1 MFCFK
6 IDLNNRVMLRTI
18 LFSLLLILPGCS
30 DFLAD
35 GWLSNT
41 LTDLGSGNL
50 DRILVSGAGI
60 IITVLLVFIA
70 FLYLNIDKRK
80 KVEMEL
86 QRERDLMG
94 SIMETSPMGIL
105 VMDNNGKILFANDQ
119 AARVHGVSR
128 DEIIGRQHND
138 PIWKI
143 SGHDGLSFP
152 EERLAF
158 NRVMKIRNAVLD
170 IRHAIHWV
178 DGRRV
183 LLSTNA
189 SPLFSDDGSIKRVV
203 ATVEDITT
211 RKKVEEALKESAYR
225 FRSLVKTA
233 ESVIILLSPDKKI
246 LEFNRMAEEL
256 FGRSRH
262 EVLGRDYFELCIPER
277 LWGEFS
283 RQFATVLAGTPL
295 RLLENYVLVRD
306 EKERLVQWSLSR
318 LLDAKGDALG
328 VLAVG
333 QDITERKLG
342 EIELCEARDAAEE
355 ASRAKSEFLA
365 NMSHEIRTPISAII
379 GMSEMTLNTDLSS
392 EQQGYLVTVKKAA
405 ESLLHIINDILDI
418 SKIEARKMELRP
430 EDFNLHDMLDKQLSV
445 LKVQA
450 EEKGI
455 ELRTN
460 ISEDVSHCYYGDE
473 YRLGQIIINL
483 VGNSIKFTEKGY
495 VEISVNHA
503 GSYDEGA
510 ILDFRVKDTGIG
522 ISEDK
527 AGKLFESFVQLNA
540 GYSKRHPG
548 SGLGLAISRQLVEM
562 MGGHITF
569 TSKEGWGT
577 EFKFTVKL
585 KSSEGECLAEPLTAA
600 GGADEDRKA
609 GARILLAEDNAT
621 NQVYISH
628 FLIEEGFQVET
639 AENGVEAI
647 ELLENDGP
655 FDVIL
660 MDVQMPEMDGLQA
673 TRKIRES
680 GNDIPIVALTA
691 YAMEGD
697 REKFLSSGMDAYSS
711 KPVKIDE
718 LVRIISKLVPRK

>member
-1 MFCFK
+1 MRTLLFG
-6 IDLNNRVMLRTI
+6 LLML
-18 LFSLLLILPGCS
+18 LPGCT
-30 DFLAD
+30 DFLAQ
-35 GWLSNT
+35 GWLSSA
-41 LTDLGSGNL
+41 LTELGSGNL

-60 IITVLLVFIA
+60 IIFVLLLFIA
-70 FLYLNIDKRK
+70 FLYLNIDKRI
-80 KVEMEL
+80 KVEVEL

-105 VMDNNGKILFANDQ
+105 VMDKDGTIIFANDQ
-119 AARVHGVSR
+119 AARVHGVAR
-128 DEIIGRQHND
+128 DEIIGRKHND
-138 PIWKI
+138 PVWKI
-143 SGHDGLSFP
+143 SGHDGLPFP

-170 IRHAIHWV
+170 IRHAIHWL

-183 LLSTNA
+183 LLSINA
-189 SPLFSDDGSIKRVV
+189 SPLFSDDGSIKKVV

-256 FGRSRH
+256 FGRTRH
-262 EVLGRDYFELCIPER
+262 EVLGRDYYELFVPER
-277 LWGEFS
+277 LWGESS
-283 RQFATVLAGTPL
+283 RQFTKVLSGTPL
-295 RLLENYVLVRD
+295 RLQENYVLVRD
-306 EKERLVQWSLSR
+306 DEERLIQWSLSR

-333 QDITERKLG
+333 QDITERKRG
-342 EIELCEARDAAEE
+342 EVELCEARDAAEE

-379 GMSEMTLNTDLSS
+379 GMSDMTLNTDLSP

-418 SKIEARKMELRP
+418 SKIEARKMEFRP
-430 EDFNLHDMLDKQLSV
+430 DDFNLYDMLDKQLSV

-450 EEKGI
+450 EEKGV
-455 ELRTN
+455 ELRTCV
-460 ISEDVSHCYYGDE
+460 SDDVSRCYYGDE
-473 YRLGQIIINL
+473 YRLGQIILNL

-495 VEISVNHA
+495 VEISVDHV
-503 GSYDEGA
+503 GSYAEGA
-510 ILDFRVKDTGIG
+510 ILEFRVKDTGIG

-527 AGKLFESFVQLNA
+527 AEKLFESFVQLNA

-585 KSSEGECLAEPLTAA
+585 KSSEGECIEESPLIDS
-600 GGADEDRKA
+600 GGADDEKPA
-609 GARILLAEDNAT
+609 ARILLAEDNAT

-628 FLIEEGFQVET
+628 FLTEEGFQVQT
-639 AENGVEAI
+639 AENGLEA
-647 ELLENDGP
+647 LEMLTTEGP

-673 TRKIRES
+673 TQKIRES
-680 GNDIPIVALTA
+680 GNDIPIIALTA

-697 REKFLSSGMDAYSS
+697 REKFLDSGMDAYSS
-711 KPVKIDE
+711 KPVNIDE
-718 LVRIISKLVPRK
+718 LVQIIGKLVPNK

>member
-1 MFCFK
+1 
-6 IDLNNRVMLRTI
+6 MLRTI
-18 LFSLLLILPGCS
+18 LFATLLFLPGCT
-30 DFLAD
+30 DIFAE
-35 GWLSNT
+35 GWLSAA
-41 LTDLGSGNL
+41 LTELGSGNL
-50 DRILVSGAGI
+50 DRILILGAAI
-60 IITVLLVFIA
+60 IITVLLIFIG

-80 KVEMEL
+80 KVEVEL

-105 VMDNNGKILFANDQ
+105 VMDNDGKIIFANDQ
-119 AARVHGVSR
+119 AARVHGVAR
-128 DEIIGRQHND
+128 EEIIGKQHND

-143 SGHDGLSFP
+143 TAHDGSPFP

-170 IRHAIHWV
+170 IRHAIHWL
-178 DGRRV
+178 DGRKV
-183 LLSTNA
+183 LLSINA
-189 SPLFSDDGSIKRVV
+189 SPIISDDGSIKKVV
-203 ATVEDITT
+203 ASVEDITT

-246 LEFNRMAEEL
+246 LEFNRMAEQL
-256 FGRSRH
+256 FGRTRH
-262 EVLGRDYFELCIPER
+262 EVLGRDYYELFVPER
-277 LWGEFS
+277 LWPDHN
-283 RQFATVLAGTPL
+283 RQFATVLSGNPL
-295 RLLENYVLVRD
+295 RLLENYVVAKGG
-306 EKERLVQWSLSR
+306 EERMIQWSLSR
-318 LLDAKGDALG
+318 LLDAKGGALG

-333 QDITERKLG
+333 QDITERKRS
-342 EIELCEARDAAEE
+342 EVELCEARDAAEE

-379 GMSEMTLNTDLSS
+379 GMSEMTLNTDLTG
-392 EQQGYLVTVKKAA
+392 EQQGYLMTVKKAA

-430 EDFNLHDMLDKQLSV
+430 EDFNLYDMLEKQLSV

-455 ELRTN
+455 ELRAHV
-460 ISEDVSHCYYGDE
+460 SDDVSRCYHGDE

-483 VGNSIKFTEKGY
+483 VGNAIKFTEKGY
-495 VEISVNHA
+495 VEISVDHV
-503 GSYDEGA
+503 GSFEEGA
-510 ILDFRVKDTGIG
+510 VLEFRVKDTGIG

-527 AGKLFESFVQLNA
+527 AEKLFESFVQLNA

-569 TSKEGWGT
+569 TSKEGWGS
-577 EFKFTVKL
+577 EFKFTIKL
-585 KSSEGECLAEPLTAA
+585 KSSVGECVETETSFLDEGRNDKELA
-600 GGADEDRKA
+600 
-609 GARILLAEDNAT
+609 ARILLAEDNAT
-621 NQVYISH
+621 NQLYIAH
-628 FLIEEGFQVET
+628 FLTEQGFEVET
-639 AENGVEAI
+639 AENGLEALD
-647 ELLENDGP
+647 LLENSGP

-660 MDVQMPEMDGLQA
+660 MDVQMPEMDGLEA
-673 TRKIRES
+673 TKKIREQ
-680 GNDIPIVALTA
+680 GNDIPIIALTA

-697 REKFLSSGMDAYSS
+697 REKFLSNGMDAYSS

-718 LVRIISKLVPRK
+718 LVQIIGKLIPRAKH

>member
-1 MFCFK
+1 
-6 IDLNNRVMLRTI
+6 MLRSI
-18 LFSLLLILPGCS
+18 LFMMLAVLSGCS
-30 DFLAD
+30 DVLAE

-41 LTDLGSGNL
+41 LTELGSGNL
-50 DRILVSGAGI
+50 DRILVIGAAI

-80 KVEMEL
+80 KVEVEL

-105 VMDNNGKILFANDQ
+105 VMDNDGRIIFANDQ
-119 AARVHGVSR
+119 AARVHGVAR
-128 DEIIGRQHND
+128 DDIIGRQHND
-138 PIWKI
+138 PVWKI
-143 SGHDGLSFP
+143 TSHDGAPFP

-170 IRHAIHWV
+170 IRHAIHWP

-183 LLSTNA
+183 LLSINA
-189 SPLFSDDGSIKRVV
+189 SPLFAGNGNIKKVV

-256 FGRSRH
+256 FGRTRH
-262 EVLGRDYFELCIPER
+262 EVLGRNYFELFVPER
-277 LWGEFS
+277 FWGDCS
-283 RQFATVLAGTPL
+283 RQFSTVLAGTPL
-295 RLLENYVLVRD
+295 RLQENYVLVSD
-306 EKERLVQWSLSR
+306 GGERLVQWSFSR

-333 QDITERKLG
+333 QDITERKRG
-342 EIELCEARDAAEE
+342 EVELCEARDAAEE

-379 GMSEMTLNTDLSS
+379 GMSEMTLNTDLTH

-430 EDFNLHDMLDKQLSV
+430 EDFNLYEMLDKQLSV
-445 LKVQA
+445 LRIQA

-455 ELRTN
+455 ELRTC
-460 ISEDVSHCYYGDE
+460 ISDQVSRCYHGDE
-473 YRLGQIIINL
+473 YRLGQIIMNL
-483 VGNSIKFTEKGY
+483 VGNAIKFTEKGY
-495 VEISVNHA
+495 VEISVEHS
-503 GSYDEGA
+503 GSYAEGA
-510 ILDFRVKDTGIG
+510 VLEFRVKDTGIG

-562 MGGHITF
+562 MGGKITF

-585 KSSEGECLAEPLTAA
+585 KSSEGECLETEIAEDLIM
-600 GGADEDRKA
+600 EKQNRA

-628 FLIEEGFQVET
+628 FLTEEGFLVET
-639 AENGVEAI
+639 AENGIEAI
-647 ELLENDGP
+647 ELLENEGP

-673 TRKIRES
+673 TKKIRES
-680 GNDIPIVALTA
+680 GNNIPIVALTA

-697 REKFLSSGMDAYSS
+697 REKFLQSGMDAYSS

-718 LVRIISKLVPRK
+718 LVRIIGKLIPKK

>member
-1 MFCFK
+1 MR
-6 IDLNNRVMLRTI
+6 NI
-18 LFSLLLILPGCS
+18 LLVLLVLLPGCT
-30 DFLAD
+30 DIFAH
-35 GWLSNT
+35 GWLSNSIT
-41 LTDLGSGNL
+41 ELGAADL
-50 DRILVSGAGI
+50 DRIFAISAGVV
-60 IITVLLVFIA
+60 ITVLLAFIA

-80 KVEMEL
+80 KVELEL

-105 VMDNNGKILFANDQ
+105 VMDNDGKIIFANEQ

-128 DEIIGRQHND
+128 EDIIGRQHND

-143 SGHDGLSFP
+143 RGHDGSLFP

-170 IRHAIHWV
+170 IRYAIHWL

-183 LLSTNA
+183 LLSINA
-189 SPLFSDDGSIKRVV
+189 SPLFADDGSIKKVV

-256 FGRSRH
+256 FGRTRH
-262 EVLGRDYFELCIPER
+262 EVLGRDYYELFVPER
-277 LWGEFS
+277 LWGDSS
-283 RQFATVLAGTPL
+283 RQFATVLSGTPL
-295 RLLENYVLVRD
+295 RLQENYVQTSD
-306 EKERLVQWSLSR
+306 GEESLVQWSLSR

-333 QDITERKLG
+333 QDITERKRG
-342 EIELCEARDAAEE
+342 EVELCEARDAAEE
-355 ASRAKSEFLA
+355 ANRAKSEFLA

-379 GMSEMTLNTDLSS
+379 GMTDMTLNTYLTG
-392 EQQGYLVTVKKAA
+392 EQKGYLATVKKAA

-430 EDFNLHDMLDKQLSV
+430 EDFDFHEMLSKQLSV
-445 LKVQA
+445 LEVQA

-455 ELRTN
+455 ELRSN
-460 ISEDVSHCYYGDE
+460 INENVSRFYHGDE

-495 VEISVNHA
+495 VEISVDHV

-510 ILDFRVKDTGIG
+510 ILEFRVRDTGIG
-522 ISEDK
+522 ISKDK
-527 AGKLFESFVQLNA
+527 AEKLFESFVQLNA

-548 SGLGLAISRQLVEM
+548 SGLGLAISRQLVKM
-562 MGGHITF
+562 MGGHIDF
-569 TSKEGWGT
+569 NSKIGWGT
-577 EFKFTVKL
+577 EFKFTVRL
-585 KSSEGECLAEPLTAA
+585 KSSEGQRVNKSTLIDNGNE
-600 GGADEDRKA
+600 GVKSGAN
-609 GARILLAEDNAT
+609 ILLAEDNAT

-628 FLIEEGFQVET
+628 FLTEEGFHVQA
-639 AENGVEAI
+639 AENGLEAL
-647 ELLENDGP
+647 ELLENEGP

-660 MDVQMPEMDGLQA
+660 MDVQMPEMDGLEA

-680 GNDIPIVALTA
+680 GNDIPIIALTA

-697 REKFLSSGMDAYSS
+697 REKFLDSGMDAYSS

-718 LVRIISKLVPRK
+718 LVKIIGRLIPKG

>member
-1 MFCFK
+1 MF
-6 IDLNNRVMLRTI
+6 RSI
-18 LFSLLLILPGCS
+18 LFALLLFLPGCT
-30 DFLAD
+30 DIFAE
-35 GWLSNT
+35 GWLSST
-41 LTDLGSGNL
+41 LTELGAGNL
-50 DRILVSGAGI
+50 DRILVIGAGVI
-60 IITVLLVFIA
+60 IAILLFFIG

-80 KVEMEL
+80 KVETEL

-105 VMDNNGKILFANDQ
+105 VIDNDGRIIFANDQ
-119 AARVHGVSR
+119 AARVHGVAR
-128 DEIIGRQHND
+128 EDIIGKQHND
-138 PIWKI
+138 PVWEITA
-143 SGHDGLSFP
+143 HDGSPFP

-170 IRHAIHWV
+170 IRHAIHWM

-183 LLSTNA
+183 LLSINA
-189 SPLFSDDGSIKRVV
+189 SPIFSDDGNIQKVV
-203 ATVEDITT
+203 ASVEDITT

-233 ESVIILLSPDKKI
+233 ESVIILLSPEKKI
-246 LEFNRMAEEL
+246 LEFNRMAEHI
-256 FGRSRH
+256 FGRTRH
-262 EVLGRDYFELCIPER
+262 EVLGRDYYELFVPER
-277 LWGEFS
+277 FWADHNKQFS
-283 RQFATVLAGTPL
+283 TVLSGTPL
-295 RLLENYVLVRD
+295 RLLEGYVVAHGG
-306 EKERLVQWSLSR
+306 EERMMQWSLSR
-318 LLDAKGDALG
+318 LLDAKGGALG

-333 QDITERKLG
+333 QDITERKRS
-342 EIELCEARDAAEE
+342 EAELCEARDAAEE

-379 GMSEMTLNTDLSS
+379 GMSEMTLSTDLTE

-430 EDFNLHDMLDKQLSV
+430 EDFNLFEMLEKQLSV

-455 ELRTN
+455 ELRAN
-460 ISEDVSHCYYGDE
+460 VSDDVSRCYYGDE

-483 VGNSIKFTEKGY
+483 VGNAIKFTEKGY
-495 VEISVNHA
+495 VKVSVEHA
-503 GSYDEGA
+503 GSFEEGA
-510 ILDFRVKDTGIG
+510 VLEFRVKDTGIG

-527 AGKLFESFVQLNA
+527 AEKLFESFVQLNA

-562 MGGHITF
+562 MGGQITF
-569 TSKEGWGT
+569 TSSEGKGT
-577 EFKFTVKL
+577 EFKFTVRL
-585 KSSEGECLAEPLTAA
+585 KSSEGECLETPVTIFETP
-600 GGADEDRKA
+600 GTGKA
-609 GARILLAEDNAT
+609 HPARILLAEDNAT
-621 NQVYISH
+621 NQLYIAH
-628 FLIEEGFQVET
+628 FLTEQGFEVET
-639 AENGVEAI
+639 AENGIEAL
-647 ELLENDGP
+647 ELLANSDS

-660 MDVQMPEMDGLQA
+660 MDVQMPEMDGLE
-673 TRKIRES
+673 TTKRIREQ
-680 GNDIPIVALTA
+680 GNDIPIIALTA

-718 LVRIISKLVPRK
+718 LVKIIGRLVPHKTN

>member
-1 MFCFK
+1 MRIRLK
-6 IDLNNRVMLRTI
+6 AMLRFV
-18 LFSLLLILPGCS
+18 LFSLLIFLPGCS
-30 DFLAD
+30 EIFDE
-35 GWLSNT
+35 GWLSAE
-41 LTDLGSGNL
+41 LTELGSGNL
-50 DRILVSGAGI
+50 DRILIIGAGI
-60 IITVLLVFIA
+60 VISILLVFIG

-80 KVEMEL
+80 RVEAEL

-105 VMDNNGKILFANDQ
+105 VMDKDGKITFANDQ
-119 AARVHGVSR
+119 AARVHGVAR
-128 DEIIGRQHND
+128 EEILGKQYND
-138 PIWKI
+138 PVWKI
-143 SGHDGLSFP
+143 SSHDGSPFP

-170 IRHAIHWV
+170 IRHSIHWM
-178 DGRRV
+178 DGRKV
-183 LLSTNA
+183 LLSINA
-189 SPLFSDDGSIKRVV
+189 SPIFADDGNIKKVV

-233 ESVIILLSPDKKI
+233 ESVIILLSPEKKI
-246 LEFNRMAEEL
+246 LEFNRMAEQL
-256 FGRSRH
+256 FGRTRH
-262 EVLGRDYFELCIPER
+262 EVLGRDYYELFVPER
-277 LWGEFS
+277 LWPDHN
-283 RQFATVLAGTPL
+283 RQFATVLSGNPL
-295 RLLENYVLVRD
+295 RLLESYVIARGGT
-306 EKERLVQWSLSR
+306 ERMIQWSLSR
-318 LLDAKGDALG
+318 LLDAKGGALG

-333 QDITERKLG
+333 QDITERKRS
-342 EIELCEARDAAEE
+342 EAELCEARDAAEE

-379 GMSEMTLNTDLSS
+379 GMSEMTLNTNLTE
-392 EQQGYLVTVKKAA
+392 EQQGYLGTVKKAA

-430 EDFNLHDMLDKQLSV
+430 EDFNLFEMLEKQLSV

-455 ELRTN
+455 ELRAN
-460 ISEDVSHCYYGDE
+460 VSDDVSRCYYGDE

-483 VGNSIKFTEKGY
+483 VGNAIKFTAKGY
-495 VEISVNHA
+495 VEVSVDHV
-503 GSYDEGA
+503 GSFDEGA
-510 ILDFRVKDTGIG
+510 TLEFRVKDTGIG

-527 AGKLFESFVQLNA
+527 AEKLFESFVQLNA

-562 MGGHITF
+562 MGGQITF

-585 KSSEGECLAEPLTAA
+585 KSSEGECLETPVTILEAPESGKKVP
-600 GGADEDRKA
+600 
-609 GARILLAEDNAT
+609 ARILLAEDNAT
-621 NQVYISH
+621 NQLYIAH
-628 FLIEEGFQVET
+628 FLNEHGFEVET
-639 AENGVEAI
+639 AENGLEAL
-647 ELLENDGP
+647 ELLNSGTQ

-660 MDVQMPEMDGLQA
+660 MDVQMPEMDGLEA
-673 TRKIRES
+673 TRKIREQ
-680 GNDIPIVALTA
+680 GNDIPIIALTA

-718 LVRIISKLVPRK
+718 LVKIIEKLIPHKA

>member
-1 MFCFK
+1 
-6 IDLNNRVMLRTI
+6 MLRTTLFVI
-18 LFSLLLILPGCS
+18 LATLVGYT
-30 DFLAD
+30 DALAQ

-41 LTDLGSGNL
+41 LTELGSGNL
-50 DRILVSGAGI
+50 DRILVIGAGI
-60 IITVLLVFIA
+60 IISVLLAFIA

-80 KVEMEL
+80 KVETEL

-105 VMDNNGKILFANDQ
+105 VMDSDGRIIFANDQ
-119 AARVHGVSR
+119 AARVHGVTR
-128 DEIIGRQHND
+128 NDIIGKQHND
-138 PIWKI
+138 PVWKI
-143 SGHDGLSFP
+143 SSHDGTPFP

-170 IRHAIHWV
+170 IRHAIHWA

-183 LLSTNA
+183 LLSINA
-189 SPLFSDDGSIKRVV
+189 SPLFASGGKINKVV

-256 FGRSRH
+256 FGRTRH
-262 EVLGRDYFELCIPER
+262 EVLGRNYFELFVPER
-277 LWGEFS
+277 LWGESS
-283 RQFATVLAGTPL
+283 RQFASVLSGTPL
-295 RLLENYVLVRD
+295 RLQENFVMVSNG
-306 EKERLVQWSLSR
+306 EERLMQWSYSR

-328 VLAVG
+328 VLSVG
-333 QDITERKLG
+333 QDITERKRG
-342 EIELCEARDAAEE
+342 EVELCEARDAAEE

-379 GMSEMTLNTDLSS
+379 GMSEMTLNTNLTR
-392 EQQGYLVTVKKAA
+392 EQKGYLVTVKKAA

-430 EDFNLHDMLDKQLSV
+430 EDFNLYDMLDKQISV
-445 LKVQA
+445 LRVQA

-455 ELRTN
+455 ELRAS
-460 ISEDVSHCYYGDE
+460 ISDHVSRCYHGDE

-483 VGNSIKFTEKGY
+483 VGNAIKFTEKGY
-495 VEISVNHA
+495 VEISVDHV
-503 GSYDEGA
+503 GSYEEGA
-510 ILDFRVKDTGIG
+510 VLEFRVKDTGIG

-562 MGGHITF
+562 MGGRISF
-569 TSKEGWGT
+569 TSREGWGT

-585 KSSEGECLAEPLTAA
+585 KSSDGECLETP
-600 GGADEDRKA
+600 ADEHLGIAKPKKI

-628 FLIEEGFQVET
+628 FLTEEGFTVET
-639 AENGVEAI
+639 ACNGIETI
-647 ELLENDGP
+647 ELLENEGP

-673 TRKIRES
+673 TQKIRES

-718 LVRIISKLVPRK
+718 LVQIIGKLLRNKQ

>member
-1 MFCFK
+1 
-6 IDLNNRVMLRTI
+6 MLRAI
-18 LFSLLLILPGCS
+18 LFITLLAQPGCT
-30 DFLAD
+30 DFLAE
-35 GWLSNT
+35 GWLSHT
-41 LTDLGSGNL
+41 LTELGSGNL
-50 DRILVSGAGI
+50 DRILVIGAGI
-60 IITVLLVFIA
+60 IISVLLAFIA

-80 KVEMEL
+80 KVEKEL

-105 VMDNNGKILFANDQ
+105 VIDRDGRVIFANDQ
-119 AARVHGVSR
+119 AARVHGVNR
-128 DEIIGRQHND
+128 TEIIGRRHND
-138 PIWKI
+138 PVWQI
-143 SGHDGLSFP
+143 SSHDGTPFP

-170 IRHAIHWV
+170 IRHAIHWA

-183 LLSTNA
+183 LLSVNA
-189 SPLFSDDGSIKRVV
+189 SPLFSRDGSINKVV

-256 FGRSRH
+256 FGRTRH
-262 EVLGRDYFELCIPER
+262 EVLGRNYFELFVPER
-277 LWGEFS
+277 LWAECT
-283 RQFATVLAGTPL
+283 RQFGSVLSGTPL
-295 RLLENYVLVRD
+295 RLQENPVLVD
-306 EKERLVQWSLSR
+306 DSEERLVQWSYSR

-333 QDITERKLG
+333 QDITEQKRG
-342 EIELCEARDAAEE
+342 EVELCEARDAAEE

-379 GMSEMTLNTDLSS
+379 GMSEMTLNTDLSD
-392 EQQGYLVTVKKAA
+392 EQKGYLVTVKKAA

-430 EDFNLHDMLDKQLSV
+430 EDFNLHDMLEKQLSV
-445 LKVQA
+445 LRVQA

-455 ELRTN
+455 ELRSN
-460 ISEDVSHCYYGDE
+460 ISDHVSRCYCGDE
-473 YRLGQIIINL
+473 YRLGQVIINL
-483 VGNSIKFTEKGY
+483 VGNAIKFTEKGY
-495 VEISVNHA
+495 VEISVDHA
-503 GSYDEGA
+503 GSYEDGA
-510 ILDFRVKDTGIG
+510 ILEFRVKDTGIG

-527 AGKLFESFVQLNA
+527 SGKLFESFVQLNA

-569 TSKEGWGT
+569 NSREGWGT
-577 EFKFTVKL
+577 EFKFTVRL
-585 KSSEGECLAEPLTAA
+585 KSSAGECLHEKDSSKDGT
-600 GGADEDRKA
+600 GEIRKT

-621 NQVYISH
+621 NQLYISH
-628 FLIEEGFQVET
+628 FLTEEGFQVET
-639 AENGVEAI
+639 AENG
-647 ELLENDGP
+647 LEVLSMLESGEQ

-673 TRKIRES
+673 TRIIRES

-697 REKFLSSGMDAYSS
+697 REKFLNSGMDAYSS

-718 LVRIISKLVPRK
+718 LVRVIGRLIPMHRD

>member
-1 MFCFK
+1 
-6 IDLNNRVMLRTI
+6 MLRTI
-18 LFSLLLILPGCS
+18 LFAILLFLPGCT
-30 DFLAD
+30 DIFAE
-35 GWLSNT
+35 GCLSSA
-41 LTDLGSGNL
+41 LTELGAGNL
-50 DRILVSGAGI
+50 DRILVIGATVI
-60 IITVLLVFIA
+60 IAVLLVFIG

-80 KVEMEL
+80 KVESEL

-105 VMDNNGKILFANDQ
+105 VMNKDGKIIFANDQ
-119 AARVHGVSR
+119 AARVHGVAR
-128 DEIIGRQHND
+128 EEIIGRQHND

-143 SGHDGLSFP
+143 TSHDGSLFP
-152 EERLAF
+152 GERLAF

-170 IRHAIHWV
+170 IRHAIHWL

-183 LLSTNA
+183 LLSINA
-189 SPLFSDDGSIKRVV
+189 SPIISDDGSIAKVV

-256 FGRSRH
+256 FGRTRH
-262 EVLGRDYFELCIPER
+262 EVLGRDYYELFVPER
-277 LWGEFS
+277 FWSDHDSEFT
-283 RQFATVLAGTPL
+283 TVLSGTPM
-295 RLLENYVLVRD
+295 RLLENYVIAKGG
-306 EKERLVQWSLSR
+306 EERMIQWSLSR
-318 LLDAKGDALG
+318 LLDAKGGALG

-333 QDITERKLG
+333 QDVTERKRS
-342 EIELCEARDAAEE
+342 EEELYEARDAAEE

-379 GMSEMTLNTDLSS
+379 GMSEMTLNTDLTD

-405 ESLLHIINDILDI
+405 GSLLHIINDILDI

-430 EDFNLHDMLDKQLSV
+430 EDFNLFEMLEKQLSV

-455 ELRTN
+455 ELRAHVGEN
-460 ISEDVSHCYYGDE
+460 VSRCYHGDE

-483 VGNSIKFTEKGY
+483 VGNAIKFTEKGY

-503 GSYDEGA
+503 GSFEESA
-510 ILDFRVKDTGIG
+510 VLEFRVKDTGIG

-527 AGKLFESFVQLNA
+527 SEKLFESFVQLNA

-569 TSKEGWGT
+569 TSKEGWGS
-577 EFKFTVKL
+577 EFKFTIKL
-585 KSSEGECLAEPLTAA
+585 KASVGECHKTETVLLDEAREEKSLA
-600 GGADEDRKA
+600 
-609 GARILLAEDNAT
+609 ARILLAEDNAT
-621 NQVYISH
+621 NQLYIAH
-628 FLIEEGFQVET
+628 FLAEQGFEVET
-639 AENGVEAI
+639 AENGLEAL
-647 ELLENDGP
+647 ELLENSGS

-660 MDVQMPEMDGLQA
+660 MDVQMPEMDGLEA
-673 TRKIRES
+673 TKKIREQ
-680 GNDIPIVALTA
+680 GNSIPIIALTA

-697 REKFLSSGMDAYSS
+697 REKFLSNGMDAYSS

-718 LVRIISKLVPRK
+718 LVQIIGKLVPHAKK

>member
-1 MFCFK
+1 
-6 IDLNNRVMLRTI
+6 MLRTI
-18 LFSLLLILPGCS
+18 LFMMLTVLPGCS
-30 DFLAD
+30 DVLAE

-41 LTDLGSGNL
+41 LTELGSGNL
-50 DRILVSGAGI
+50 DRILVIGAAI
-60 IITVLLVFIA
+60 IISVLLAFIA

-80 KVEMEL
+80 KVETEL

-105 VMDNNGKILFANDQ
+105 VIDNDGRIIFANDQ
-119 AARVHGVSR
+119 AARVHGVAR
-128 DEIIGRQHND
+128 EDIIGRQHND
-138 PIWKI
+138 PVWKI
-143 SGHDGLSFP
+143 TSHDGSPFP
-152 EERLAF
+152 RERLAF

-170 IRHAIHWV
+170 IRHAIHWP

-183 LLSTNA
+183 LLSINA
-189 SPLFSDDGSIKRVV
+189 SPLFAPNGEIKKVV

-233 ESVIILLSPDKKI
+233 ESIIILLSPDKKI

-256 FGRSRH
+256 FGRTRH
-262 EVLGRDYFELCIPER
+262 EVLGRNYFELFVPER
-277 LWGEFS
+277 LWGDCTNQFS
-283 RQFATVLAGTPL
+283 TVLSGTPL
-295 RLLENYVLVRD
+295 RLQENSVLVGD
-306 EKERLVQWSLSR
+306 GEERLIQWSYSR

-333 QDITERKLG
+333 QDITERKRG
-342 EIELCEARDAAEE
+342 EVELCEARDAAEE

-379 GMSEMTLNTDLSS
+379 GMSDMTLNTDLTH
-392 EQQGYLVTVKKAA
+392 EQKGYLVTVKKAA

-430 EDFNLHDMLDKQLSV
+430 NDFNLYEMLDKQLSV
-445 LKVQA
+445 LGVQA

-455 ELRTN
+455 ELRTC
-460 ISEDVSHCYYGDE
+460 VSDQVSRCYHGDE
-473 YRLGQIIINL
+473 YRLGQVIMNL
-483 VGNSIKFTEKGY
+483 VGNAIKFTEKGY
-495 VEISVNHA
+495 VEVSVEHS
-503 GSYDEGA
+503 GSYVEGA
-510 ILDFRVKDTGIG
+510 ILEFRVKDTGIG

-562 MGGHITF
+562 MGGKITF
-569 TSKEGWGT
+569 TSREGWGT

-585 KSSEGECLAEPLTAA
+585 KSSEGECVETQTV
-600 GGADEDRKA
+600 EDSNMEENSTA

-628 FLIEEGFQVET
+628 FLTEEGFQVQT
-639 AENGVEAI
+639 AENGIEALDI
-647 ELLENDGP
+647 LEKEGP

-673 TRKIRES
+673 TRHIRES
-680 GNDIPIVALTA
+680 GNDIPIIALTA

-718 LVRIISKLVPRK
+718 LVKIIGRLVPRK

>member
-1 MFCFK
+1 MFR
-6 IDLNNRVMLRTI
+6 IVLIVMLAF
-18 LFSLLLILPGCS
+18 LSGCT
-30 DFLAD
+30 DVLAK

-41 LTDLGSGNL
+41 LTELGSGNL
-50 DRILVSGAGI
+50 DRILVLGAGI
-60 IITVLLVFIA
+60 IISVLLIFIA

-80 KVEMEL
+80 KVEVEL

-105 VMDNNGKILFANDQ
+105 VIDSDGIIIFANDQ

-128 DEIIGRQHND
+128 DEIIGRRHND
-138 PIWKI
+138 SIWKI
-143 SGHDGLSFP
+143 SSHDGGPFP

-170 IRHAIHWV
+170 IRHAIHWA

-183 LLSTNA
+183 LLSINA
-189 SPLFSDDGSIKRVV
+189 SPLFSDDGTIQKVV

-233 ESVIILLSPDKKI
+233 ESVIILLSPNKKI
-246 LEFNRMAEEL
+246 LEFNRMAEDL
-256 FGRSRH
+256 FGRTRH
-262 EVLGRDYFELCIPER
+262 EVLGRNYFELFIPER
-277 LWGEFS
+277 FWAEGS
-283 RQFATVLAGTPL
+283 RQFASVLSGTPL
-295 RLLENYVLVRD
+295 RLQENYVLIGD
-306 EKERLVQWSLSR
+306 GEERLVQWSYSR

-333 QDITERKLG
+333 QDITERKRG
-342 EIELCEARDAAEE
+342 EVELCEARDAAEE

-379 GMSEMTLNTDLSS
+379 GMSEMTLNTDLTV
-392 EQQGYLVTVKKAA
+392 EQQSYLMTVKKAA

-430 EDFNLHDMLDKQLSV
+430 DDFNLHDMLEKQLTV

-455 ELRTN
+455 ELRAE
-460 ISEDVSHCYYGDE
+460 ISDQVSRCYYGDE
-473 YRLGQIIINL
+473 HRLGQIIINL

-495 VEISVNHA
+495 VEVSVDHV
-503 GSYDEGA
+503 GSYAEGA
-510 ILDFRVKDTGIG
+510 ILEFRVKDTGIG
-522 ISEDK
+522 ISDDK

-562 MGGHITF
+562 MGGNISF

-585 KSSEGECLAEPLTAA
+585 KSSEGECVGSSVVDDVHRETEL
-600 GGADEDRKA
+600 RV
-609 GARILLAEDNAT
+609 GARVLLAEDNAT
-621 NQVYISH
+621 NQIYISH
-628 FLIEEGFQVET
+628 FLTEEGFQVET
-639 AENGVEAI
+639 AENGLEAI
-647 ELLENDGP
+647 EMLENEGP

-660 MDVQMPEMDGLQA
+660 MDVQMPEMDGMQA
-673 TRKIRES
+673 TKRIRES

-697 REKFLSSGMDAYSS
+697 REKFLDSGMDAYSS

-718 LVRIISKLVPRK
+718 LVRIIGRLIPRK

>member
-1 MFCFK
+1 M
-6 IDLNNRVMLRTI
+6 RTI
-18 LFSLLLILPGCS
+18 LFALLVFLPGCTGV
-30 DFLAD
+30 FAK
-35 GWLSNT
+35 GWLSRA
-41 LTDLGSGNL
+41 LTDLGAGNL
-50 DRILVSGAGI
+50 DRILVIGAGVT
-60 IITVLLVFIA
+60 ITVLLIFIV

-80 KVEMEL
+80 KVELEL

-105 VMDNNGKILFANDQ
+105 VMDHDGKIIFANDQ
-119 AARVHGVSR
+119 AARVHGVAR

-138 PIWKI
+138 PVWKI
-143 SGHDGLSFP
+143 SGHDGGDFP

-170 IRHAIHWV
+170 IRHAIHWL

-183 LLSTNA
+183 LLSINA
-189 SPLFSDDGSIKRVV
+189 SPLFADDGSIKKVV

-256 FGRSRH
+256 FGRTRH
-262 EVLGRDYFELCIPER
+262 EVLGRDYYELFVPER
-277 LWGEFS
+277 LWGECS
-283 RQFATVLAGTPL
+283 RQFSTVLAGNPL

-306 EKERLVQWSLSR
+306 GEERLIQWSLSR

-333 QDITERKLG
+333 QDITERKRG
-342 EIELCEARDAAEE
+342 EVELCEAKDAAEE

-430 EDFNLHDMLDKQLSV
+430 EDFNLHEMLDKQLSV
-445 LKVQA
+445 LRVQA

-455 ELRTN
+455 ELRSS
-460 ISEDVSHCYYGDE
+460 IGDQVSRCYHGDE

-495 VEISVNHA
+495 VEILVEHS
-503 GSYDEGA
+503 GSYEEGA
-510 ILDFRVKDTGIG
+510 ILEFKVKDTGIG

-527 AGKLFESFVQLNA
+527 AEKLFESFVQLNA

-562 MGGHITF
+562 MGGQITF
-569 TSKEGWGT
+569 SSKEGWGT
-577 EFKFTVKL
+577 EFRFTVKL
-585 KSSEGECLAEPLTAA
+585 KSSEGDCVEELSSLNSDGNGE
-600 GGADEDRKA
+600 RKVA
-609 GARILLAEDNAT
+609 ARILLAEDNAT

-628 FLIEEGFQVET
+628 FLTEEGFQVET
-639 AENGVEAI
+639 AENGLEA
-647 ELLENDGP
+647 LEMLKSGGP
-655 FDVIL
+655 FDLIL
-660 MDVQMPEMDGLQA
+660 MDVQMPEMDGLEA
-673 TRKIRES
+673 TKKIRDS
-680 GNDIPIVALTA
+680 GDDIPIIALTA

-697 REKFLSSGMDAYSS
+697 REKFLKSGMDAYSS

-718 LVRIISKLVPRK
+718 LTKLINKLVPGP

>member
-1 MFCFK
+1 M
-6 IDLNNRVMLRTI
+6 RTI
-18 LFSLLLILPGCS
+18 LFAILLFLPGCT
-30 DFLAD
+30 DIFAE
-35 GWLSNT
+35 GWLSSA
-41 LTDLGSGNL
+41 LTELGAGNL
-50 DRILVSGAGI
+50 DRILVIGAAMI
-60 IITVLLVFIA
+60 IAVLLVFIG

-80 KVEMEL
+80 KVESEL

-105 VMDNNGKILFANDQ
+105 VMNEDGKIIFANDQ
-119 AARVHGVSR
+119 AARVHGVAR
-128 DEIIGRQHND
+128 GEIIGRQHND
-138 PIWKI
+138 PVWKI
-143 SGHDGLSFP
+143 TSHDGSRFP
-152 EERLAF
+152 DERLAF

-170 IRHAIHWV
+170 IRHAIHWM

-183 LLSTNA
+183 LLSINA
-189 SPLFSDDGSIKRVV
+189 SPIISDEGNIKKVV

-256 FGRSRH
+256 FGRTRH
-262 EVLGRDYFELCIPER
+262 EVLGRDYYELFVPER
-277 LWGEFS
+277 LWPDHDRE
-283 RQFATVLAGTPL
+283 FATVLSGTPM
-295 RLLENYVLVRD
+295 RLLENYVIAKGG
-306 EKERLVQWSLSR
+306 EERMIQWSLSR
-318 LLDAKGDALG
+318 LLDAKGGALG

-333 QDITERKLG
+333 QDVTERKRS
-342 EIELCEARDAAEE
+342 EAELCEARDAAEE

-379 GMSEMTLNTDLSS
+379 GMSEMTLNTDLTD

-405 ESLLHIINDILDI
+405 GSLLHIINDILDI

-430 EDFNLHDMLDKQLSV
+430 EDFNLFEMLEKQLSV

-455 ELRTN
+455 ELRAQVG
-460 ISEDVSHCYYGDE
+460 EDVSRCYHGDE

-483 VGNSIKFTEKGY
+483 VGNAIKFTEKGY
-495 VEISVNHA
+495 VEISVNHV
-503 GSYDEGA
+503 GSFEEGA
-510 ILDFRVKDTGIG
+510 VLEFRVKDTGIG

-527 AGKLFESFVQLNA
+527 AEKLFESFVQLNA

-569 TSKEGWGT
+569 TSKKGWGS
-577 EFKFTVKL
+577 EFKFTIKL
-585 KSSEGECLAEPLTAA
+585 KSSVGECHETETALLDEGGEEKGLA
-600 GGADEDRKA
+600 
-609 GARILLAEDNAT
+609 ARILLAEDNAT
-621 NQVYISH
+621 NQLYIAH
-628 FLIEEGFQVET
+628 FLSEHGFEVET
-639 AENGVEAI
+639 AENGLEAL
-647 ELLENDGP
+647 ELLENSGP

-660 MDVQMPEMDGLQA
+660 MDVQMPEMDGLEA
-673 TRKIRES
+673 TKKIREQ
-680 GNDIPIVALTA
+680 GNNIPIIALTA

-697 REKFLSSGMDAYSS
+697 REKFLSNGMDAYSS

-718 LVRIISKLVPRK
+718 LVQIIGKMVPHAKK